1 MKIHEKLRQI
11 RINGDLYTIQFPHRK
26 NGFNARNKQHLRN
39 KVREFESNIMLI
51 EMFTFDDCNIKLV
64 KKETK

>member
-1 MKIHEKLRQI
+1 MKIHEKIRQI
-11 RINGDLYTIQFPHRK
+11 HIEGELYNIQFPHGK

-51 EMFTFDDCNIKLV
+51 EMFAFNDCNIKL
-64 KKETK
+64 TKVR